1 MATTNPALFRPPL
14 ELSDAFPLNQ
24 LRDPLT
30 EARRGPFFPKLD
42 RIRRRRHHY
51 YLDESPLK
59 LLLPRTTPC
68 TPNLALHDSTTVPT
82 SSPLSLTCLAGFA
95 HLHEAHARS
104 PFPFLSLR
112 RRHPIFSPTPDCHVP
127 SPARPNAAR
136 AVPPL
141 PQRLPHPTGSVFA
154 LRDHRRP
161 PTSRRPAS
169 PRAASVLPY
178 SVLCSTLFVSL
189 SLAMTRGP
197 HKLSLGTSL
206 CVCMHV

>member
-1 MATTNPALFRPPL
+1 MLSPSTNCGIP
-14 ELSDAFPLNQ
+14 S
-24 LRDPLT
+24 
-30 EARRGPFFPKLD
+30 PKLAVAPSSPSS
-42 RIRRRRHHY
+42 IGSGAAAIITISM
-51 YLDESPLK
+51 SPLSNYFS
-59 LLLPRTTPC
+59 LEQPLAP
-68 TPNLALHDSTTVPT
+68 PNLALHDSTTVPT